1 VWRAFA
7 NGVVWCGLA
16 LALWAQ
22 QERYAAAFLEIPL
35 GARALGM
42 GTAFTAV
49 ATDGTA
55 FYWNPA
61 GVGLLQEALLS
72 GMYSAQYGSP
82 TSPLAHFF
90 FTGVVLPVSGLRVG
104 VNWERFTV
112 PDLRRYPDLTR
123 VLSPQEREELVRR
136 AEQGEFIPN
145 ADDAVWLTLA
155 RLIVLPIDF
164 GWMRFTVPLELPVG
178 VNVRLLRQR
187 IAQHSAS
194 GIGLDVG
201 LLLRV
206 NLKDITFDERWP
218 RLALGVS
225 IRDIGQTRILW
236 TTQRPHMVS
245 SSVRWGIAL
254 TQPLEFWDLEA
265 TLAYDREGRYGGSSH
280 YGMEVLY
287 RRSFALRVGMHSRAL
302 TLGAGVDAGMLIAD
316 YAFLAETQEQLGNV
330 HRLAL
335 SIRIAQLLQRLQ

>member
-155 RLIVLPIDF
+155 RLIVLPLDF

-178 VNVRLLRQR
+178 VNVRLLRQ
-187 IAQHSAS
+187 
-194 GIGLDVG
+194 
-201 LLLRV
+201 LLRGGTGLPTAPGYHEV
-206 NLKDITFDERWP
+206 WWDGTDDDGQPVANGVYFYRIRVRAGDTVIER
-218 RLALGVS
+218 RG
-225 IRDIGQTRILW
+225 
-236 TTQRPHMVS
+236 
-245 SSVRWGIAL
+245 SVA
-254 TQPLEFWDLEA
+254 
-265 TLAYDREGRYGGSSH
+265 
-280 YGMEVLY
+280 
-287 RRSFALRVGMHSRAL
+287 RVR
-302 TLGAGVDAGMLIAD
+302 
-316 YAFLAETQEQLGNV
+316 
-330 HRLAL
+330 
-335 SIRIAQLLQRLQ
+335 